1 MDRSLRDHR
10 ARGWQRSPPST
21 PPLCSWLLT
30 NLCLFIDLSAP
41 RRATASVFLGREA
54 KASMR
59 PLVVASFPTEKRVS
73 LPFTH
78 LFEQLVEL
86 IT

>member
-1 MDRSLRDHR
+1 MAAFSSIH
-10 ARGWQRSPPST
+10 ST
-21 PPLCSWLLT
+21 LVQLAAHKFVFIYLSFNSQKSDC
-30 NLCLFIDLSAP
+30 LCLFLG
-41 RRATASVFLGREA
+41 GREA
-54 KASMR
+54 KASIR

-73 LPFTH
+73 VPFTH

>member
-1 MDRSLRDHR
+1 MAAFSSIH
-10 ARGWQRSPPST
+10 ST
-21 PPLCSWLLT
+21 LVQLAAHKFVFIYLSFSSQKSDC
-30 NLCLFIDLSAP
+30 LCLFL
-41 RRATASVFLGREA
+41 RAREA